1 MDATVH
7 DPHPEDRRARRNRLQ
22 KCFIGWHCIRT
33 GIGMALP
40 RDSIYL
46 SVDALPEPLER
57 VRVRKVPTG
66 IADLDSIVDGG
77 FPSGS
82 TILLWGDIGAG
93 MQEYVYTAGSK
104 TALVNER
111 PEARHYYLGDRCDD
125 SDLPTQ
131 VCYVTFS
138 RSKDIILQEL
148 ATSFNGDYYRAFRDH
163 TVFKDFSSVYFRHS
177 VVPATWTNEDDVFDR
192 PSTNIL
198 EELVAFLDENA
209 HDSMVVIDSLTD
221 LAISDIVEIKDLV
234 TTINGLQRVA
244 KRWNGLVYLMLTRG
258 ILERRHESLLMD
270 STDGCLV
277 FEWRTSTRSSTRQ
290 RYMYLEKFTGVLP
303 HLPREKIVETEAESA
318 VRDAGD
324 VGRSGNFV
332 LTGID
337 GLDEMLG
344 RGVPTGHIITV
355 LGSFGTGKTTFALQF
370 LMQGLIN
377 GEKAIFISLEED
389 ADSVIANAA
398 SFGWDLPTYIKEKKL
413 HIVKLEPADAKTT
426 VTRIRSELPDFIKRS
441 GASRVAIDS
450 ISLLNMLF
458 ADDKER
464 REKLFSLCK
473 QLKSTDAT
481 CIFTAEVKDDNPRS
495 SRDGLVEYVSDGV
508 IGLRFNEREN
518 GEVQLVMQVIKMRRL
533 KHPRSVKPYSITEQ
547 GLEVHGDMEVF

>member
-1 MDATVH
+1 MERPRIPDADAGNPRTA
-7 DPHPEDRRARRNRLQ
+7 ARIAPDGQHRWVP
-22 KCFIGWHCIRT
+22 C
-33 GIGMALP
+33 
-40 RDSIYL
+40 
-46 SVDALPEPLER
+46 
-57 VRVRKVPTG
+57 VRVADIDAVEQPPAVHVPREVHG
-66 IADLDSIVDGG
+66 
-77 FPSGS
+77 GS
-82 TILLWGDIGAG
+82 TAPAAG
-93 MQEYVYTAGSK
+93 Q
-104 TALVNER
+104 
-111 PEARHYYLGDRCDD
+111 
-125 SDLPTQ
+125 
-131 VCYVTFS
+131 
-138 RSKDIILQEL
+138 
-148 ATSFNGDYYRAFRDH
+148 
-163 TVFKDFSSVYFRHS
+163 
-177 VVPATWTNEDDVFDR
+177 DR
-192 PSTNIL
+192 PL
-198 EELVAFLDENA
+198 P
-209 HDSMVVIDSLTD
+209 HDGVVEYRSCRRVHGTD
-221 LAISDIVEIKDLV
+221 LL
-234 TTINGLQRVA
+234 
-244 KRWNGLVYLMLTRG
+244 RWT
-258 ILERRHESLLMD
+258 
-270 STDGCLV
+270 
-277 FEWRTSTRSSTRQ
+277 
-290 RYMYLEKFTGVLP
+290 
-303 HLPREKIVETEAESA
+303 IVETEAEPA
-318 VRDAGD
+318 ARDAGEI
-324 VGRSGNFV
+324 GHPRGFV

-398 SFGWDLPTYIKEKKL
+398 SFGWDLPKYIKEKKL

-450 ISLLNMLF
+450 VSLLNMLF

-464 REKLFSLCK
+464 REKLFALCK
-473 QLKSTDAT
+473 QLKSTEAT

-547 GLEVHGDMEVF
+547 GLEAHGDMEVF